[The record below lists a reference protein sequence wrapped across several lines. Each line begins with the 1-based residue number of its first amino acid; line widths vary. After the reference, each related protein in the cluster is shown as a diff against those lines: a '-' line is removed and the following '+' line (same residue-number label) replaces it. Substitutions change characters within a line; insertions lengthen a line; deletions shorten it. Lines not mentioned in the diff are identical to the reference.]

1 MRYVPSGGG
10 WNLGRHGIP
19 FILGL
24 LILFVTCSV
33 GCIDQLVP
41 QEVTIGKILNNNDN
55 YTGKAVMVS
64 GDIIE
69 FLDDGYV
76 VSDGTGDIH
85 IISDKKPQYRESV
98 KVTGVVRKE
107 TISVNYFTGKVNTE
121 VLIAER
127 SKTTIPLVVKTY
139 CTNKIVA
146 IPKNADIYF
155 DGKFVGSGS
164 TEVNVSH
171 QVHEIQAKYKD
182 MSSQSVPLFW
192 KDCGS
197 DSLVVVVEQKNN
209 PYFIYVD
216 SATVN
221 SPWTEQNGSSGT
233 VIVRKVNHV
242 RIHGYTNLPP
252 PLPYDSLTMSITGPV
267 TITSNVNHF
276 EGQYTER
283 SGDLSVRGFV
293 IESDFENHPGTYFF
307 TINGK
312 GYQNVKTSG
321 SFTIPAG
328 QQEDIPI
335 TMDPS
340 VFET

>member
-1 MRYVPSGGG
+1 M
-10 WNLGRHGIP
+10 GRHGIP

-55 YTGKAVMVS
+55 YTGKAVTVS
-64 GDIIE
+64 GDTIE

-85 IISDKKPQYRESV
+85 IVSDKKPQYRESV

-127 SKTTIPLVVKTY
+127 SKTTLPLVVKSY

-182 MSSQSVPLFW
+182 MSSQSVLLFW

-197 DSLVVVVEQKNN
+197 DTLVAVEQKNS

-221 SPWTEQNGSSGT
+221 SPWTVQDGSSGT
-233 VIVRKVNHV
+233 IIVRTVNHV
-242 RIHGYTNLPP
+242 RIHGYTNIPSA
-252 PLPYDSLTMSITGPV
+252 YNNITSSITGPV

-276 EGQYTER
+276 EDGT
-283 SGDLSVRGFV
+283 SGDLSVRVFV
-293 IESDFENHPGTYFF
+293 IESEFENQPGTYFL

-312 GYQNVKTSG
+312 GEYQNVKTSG

-328 QQEDIPI
+328 QQEDIQI